1 MNTQHVKIFVCVAEQ
16 LRIIETF
23 VFMNCFIKQH
33 KIPVKSTECG
43 FKPTCKDCIGQTN
56 ALLLCLMRMQKI

>member
-33 KIPVKSTECG
+33 KIPGKSTECG
-43 FKPTCKDCIGQTN
+43 F
-56 ALLLCLMRMQKI
+56 